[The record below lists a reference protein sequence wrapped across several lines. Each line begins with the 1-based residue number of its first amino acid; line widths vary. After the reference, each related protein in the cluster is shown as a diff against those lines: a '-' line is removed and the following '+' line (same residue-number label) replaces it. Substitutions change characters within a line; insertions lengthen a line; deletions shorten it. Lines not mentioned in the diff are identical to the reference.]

1 MCFTYF
7 IKSQKKY
14 APEIGNYHSFDLV
27 AYHELYRPPVAV
39 LRDVTP
45 DGNLALRMAQAF
57 NKHQLSPI
65 HLKDAVLDMLE

>member
-1 MCFTYF
+1 MCITYILF
-7 IKSQKKY
+7 QRKKY
-14 APEIGNYHSFDLV
+14 APEIGAYHSCDLV
-27 AYHELYRPPVAV
+27 AYRELYRPPVAV

-45 DGNLALRMAQAF
+45 DGNLALRMVQAF